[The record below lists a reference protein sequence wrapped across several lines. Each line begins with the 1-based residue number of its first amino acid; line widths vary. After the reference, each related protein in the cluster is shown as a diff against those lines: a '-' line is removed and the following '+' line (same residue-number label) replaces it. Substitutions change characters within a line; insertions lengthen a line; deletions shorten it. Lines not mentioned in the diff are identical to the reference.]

1 MSSFGINTDR
11 IFDESL
17 FGEFPSAYLDMLK
30 IVDDFFD
37 DDVSSFDP
45 K

>member
-1 MSSFGINTDR
+1 MSNFGINTDR
-11 IFDESL
+11 LFDESL

-30 IVDDFFD
+30 IVDDFFE
-37 DDVSSFDP
+37 DDVSYFDR